1 MNEEMAA
8 TASMK
13 FAFTGQSHQI
23 DANTLINALI
33 NYSSVITEAN
43 KIFGCGNKNVE
54 VKVNALEKGSF
65 VIDLSVVENAFMGL
79 VSGSLPYLSDLT
91 TVVMGV
97 FALYKHLK
105 GRPAKT
111 KEDSDVLKFDNVVIR
126 DSVINVYN
134 SSVVREAVSKSFE
147 TASGDSGVEGV
158 KITNNKGETVEFAED
173 EFSGLIYNDF
183 DEEQDIP
190 DQRVVPVDD
199 AVLVITKLSFEKG
212 AVWSFVYN
220 GFRISIPVRDEKLA
234 ELIDRGERFGKGDAI
249 RVSLEIVQRYNQT
262 YKVYE
267 NKSYKI
273 RDFKEHIEYG
283 GNPLPQTLI

>member
-1 MNEEMAA
+1 MASK
-8 TASMK
+8 ASMK

-33 NYSSVITEAN
+33 N
-43 KIFGCGNKNVE
+43 
-54 VKVNALEKGSF
+54 
-65 VIDLSVVENAFMGL
+65 
-79 VSGSLPYLSDLT
+79 
-91 TVVMGV
+91 
-97 FALYKHLK
+97 
-105 GRPAKT
+105 
-111 KEDSDVLKFDNVVIR
+111 
-126 DSVINVYN
+126 
-134 SSVVREAVSKSFE
+134 
-147 TASGDSGVEGV
+147 
-158 KITNNKGETVEFAED
+158 
-173 EFSGLIYNDF
+173 
-183 DEEQDIP
+183 EEQDIP

-220 GFRISIPVRDEKLA
+220 GFRISIPVKDEKLA